1 MTLKPARILAVDDEP
16 EMAEI
21 ARVVLERAGHEVTVE
36 TDGARALELILEG
49 RPDLVVTDLRMP
61 GLDGL
66 ALIEQIRARDL
77 NIPVLVLTAYASVD
91 SAVEV
96 MKRGAADYLAKPFT
110 PEELAL
116 RVERA
121 LAWTE
126 LTEQNRYLR
135 RRIDSDCR
143 HREIV
148 GESEA
153 LAAILRLVD
162 KVAATE
168 ARVLLVG
175 ESGTGK
181 ELIAR
186 TLHRHSQRREE
197 PFFAVNCGALSENL
211 LESELFGH
219 ERGAF
224 TGAVAVKKGIFEVAD
239 GGTLFLDEISE
250 TAPAFQ
256 TKLLR
261 VLQEGEFLRVGGTRA
276 LTTNVRVISSTNR
289 DPRKSIAE
297 GRLREDLFYRLSV
310 VQIVLPP
317 LRERCE
323 DIPLLAQH
331 FVTEYARQIK
341 KKIRGIQAEAM
352 DALCRYAWP
361 GNIRELENAIER
373 AIIMADEGGYVG
385 SEHLPH
391 ELAGAATV
399 PPPSGPAAPMQELR
413 EAEKEIL
420 LRALREADW
429 NRSLAAKNLGI
440 GRRTLY
446 DKLARHGI
454 PLRRSGGLAAE

>member
-1 MTLKPARILAVDDEP
+1 MTSKPARILAVDDEP

-21 ARVVLERAGHEVTVE
+21 ARVVLERVGHEVTVE

-66 ALIEQIRARDL
+66 ALIEQIRARGL

-110 PEELAL
+110 PEELTL

-126 LTEQNRYLR
+126 LTEENRYLR
-135 RRIDSDCR
+135 KRIESASR
-143 HREIV
+143 HGEIV

-162 KVAATE
+162 KVAATD

-276 LTTNVRVISSTNR
+276 LTTNVRVVSSTNR
-289 DPRKSIAE
+289 DPRRSIAE

-310 VQIVLPP
+310 VQIILPP
-317 LRERCE
+317 LRERRE
-323 DIPLLAQH
+323 DIPLLAHH

-341 KKIRGIQAEAM
+341 KRIRGIQAEAM
-352 DALCRYAWP
+352 EALCRYAWP

-385 SEHLPH
+385 AEHLPH
-391 ELAGAATV
+391 ELTGAAA
-399 PPPSGPAAPMQELR
+399 PPSGPAAPMQELR
-413 EAEKEIL
+413 DAEKEIL

-454 PLRRSGGLAAE
+454 PLRRSGAPAGD

>member
-1 MTLKPARILAVDDEP
+1 
-16 EMAEI
+16 MAPHGTATNGI
-21 ARVVLERAGHEVTVE
+21 HETVTA
-36 TDGARALELILEG
+36 TAIRRGMKGASAN
-49 RPDLVVTDLRMP
+49 
-61 GLDGL
+61 
-66 ALIEQIRARDL
+66 LIEQIRARGL
-77 NIPVLVLTAYASVD
+77 NIPVIVLTAYASVD

-126 LTEQNRYLR
+126 LTEENRYLR
-135 RRIDSDCR
+135 KRIESGGR
-143 HREIV
+143 HGEIV

-162 KVAATE
+162 KVAATD

-181 ELIAR
+181 ELVAR
-186 TLHRHSQRREE
+186 TLHRHSRRRDGL
-197 PFFAVNCGALSENL
+197 FFAVNCGALSEGL

-276 LTTNVRVISSTNR
+276 LTSSVRVISSTNR

-323 DIPLLAQH
+323 DIPLLVHH
-331 FVTEYARQIK
+331 FVDVYARHIK
-341 KKIRGIQAEAM
+341 KKIRGVQAAAM
-352 DALCRYAWP
+352 EALCGHSWP

-373 AIIMADEGGYVG
+373 SIIMADEGGYVDA
-385 SEHLPH
+385 EHLPH
-391 ELAGAATV
+391 ELTGAAAA
-399 PPPSGPAAPMQELR
+399 PPPGGPAAPMQELR

-429 NRSLAAKNLGI
+429 NRSLAAKKLGI

-454 PLRRSGGLAAE
+454 ALRRSGSPTAE